1 MTESASN
8 APRNGVVVPQNNG
21 KQTYAELHQIADH
34 FIGGNKVENAKD
46 SKVKDFVIANNGH
59 TVITNVSNHPT
70 QGDGFQDLAAEMGLS
85 HIAQIYEADL
95 GATNRF

>member
-1 MTESASN
+1 MADTTSN

-59 TVITNVSNHPT
+59 TVITNVSISPDPRRRIGQHKLWLQNC
-70 QGDGFQDLAAEMGLS
+70 A
-85 HIAQIYEADL
+85 
-95 GATNRF
+95 

>member
-1 MTESASN
+1 M
-8 APRNGVVVPQNNG
+8 PQNNG

-59 TVITNVSNHPT
+59 TVITNVSIYPIRGKART
-70 QGDGFQDLAAEMGLS
+70 ARALVCKDGAEPYG
-85 HIAQIYEADL
+85 QKV
-95 GATNRF
+95 

>member
-1 MTESASN
+1 MTEIASN

-46 SKVKDFVIANNGH
+46 SKVKDFVVANNGH
-59 TVITNVSNHPT
+59 TVITNVSIYPVQRDRLDST
-70 QGDGFQDLAAEMGLS
+70 SFGCRDGPELHRSNLRG
-85 HIAQIYEADL
+85 
-95 GATNRF
+95 

>member
-1 MTESASN
+1 MADTTSN

-21 KQTYAELHQIADH
+21 KQTYAELHNIADH

-59 TVITNVSNHPT
+59 TVITNVSILPDPRRRIGQHKLWL
-70 QGDGFQDLAAEMGLS
+70 QSRA
-85 HIAQIYEADL
+85 
-95 GATNRF
+95 

>member
-70 QGDGFQDLAAEMGLS
+70 QGDGLDGTS
-85 HIAQIYEADL
+85 SGCRDGPRPHRSNI
-95 GATNRF
+95 

>member
-1 MTESASN
+1 MTEISSN

-46 SKVKDFVIANNGH
+46 SKVKDFVVANSGH
-59 TVITNVSNHPT
+59 TVITNVSIPPT
-70 QGDGFQDLAAEMGLS
+70 REGRLDSTNFGCRGGLKARRS
-85 HIAQIYEADL
+85 KNVKLTWA
-95 GATNRF
+95 R